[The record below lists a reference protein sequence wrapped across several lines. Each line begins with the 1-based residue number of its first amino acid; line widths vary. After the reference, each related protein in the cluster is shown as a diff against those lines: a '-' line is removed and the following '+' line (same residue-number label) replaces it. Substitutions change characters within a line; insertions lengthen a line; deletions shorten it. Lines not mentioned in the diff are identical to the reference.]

1 MATGV
6 IAKYK
11 IDSISAHLM
20 ADIDS
25 TLQTMREE
33 LSEMY
38 KVAAFKVIPKEVKEL
53 FDQESPYIN
62 TCSYYYIKSSKKTS
76 NRNVGITLT
85 LPVDRKEREHSL
97 LPSDLEKLSK
107 CATNILNKEQER
119 STLYR
124 KSICAIEKI
133 KTYKRL
139 QVEFPEAYKILIE
152 KVDKGDVK
160 DDSICD
166 TVESLRA
173 ELGVTDKPSDAVIVK
188 AFNKSQ
194 ESVKLAAGG
203 MDNLSKTAEALA
215 KEVARKAANK

>member
-1 MATGV
+1 MAGA

-11 IDSISAHLM
+11 IDSIASHLM

-25 TLQTMREE
+25 TLKTMRKEI
-33 LSEMY
+33 SEMY
-38 KVAAFKVIPKEVKEL
+38 KVAAFKVIPREIKEL
-53 FDQESPYIN
+53 FEQENPYVN
-62 TCSYYYIKSSKKTS
+62 TASYYYVRSLEETS
-76 NRNVGITLT
+76 GRIGITLN
-85 LPVDRKEREHSL
+85 LPVARGKGLHDL
-97 LPSDLEKLSK
+97 LQSDLEELAK
-107 CATNILNKEQER
+107 CATSILNKEKER
-119 STLYR
+119 NTLYL

-173 ELGVTDKPSDAVIVK
+173 ELGVTETK
-188 AFNKSQ
+188 
-194 ESVKLAAGG
+194 
-203 MDNLSKTAEALA
+203 
-215 KEVARKAANK
+215 